1 MTIGQIIYNRRKE
14 LGLTLEDVGKA
25 VGVGKSTVKKWE
37 DGYISNMKRDKIAL
51 LAKVLD
57 MNPVVLV
64 SSDNS
69 MNVSLPSMVED
80 KAEEYA
86 SSLYLPTD
94 ERKLLTKEMLNKFEA
109 LSVIGMKKAIDRID
123 ELVVLSDD
131 NVHEDYRTAIHKVI
145 DINKSHKITENDD
158 NMNDLAR
165 IAAFGGGTFD
175 VPAANVTAEEL
186 EALEEKLEREKL
198 KAEILE
204 ELKREKKSEE

>member
-14 LGLTLEDVGKA
+14 LGLTLEEVGKA

-57 MNPVVLV
+57 INPVVLV

-94 ERKLLTKEMLNKFEA
+94 ERKLLTKEMLAKFEA

-123 ELVVLSDD
+123 ELIVLSDD
-131 NVHEDYRTAIHKVI
+131 NIHEDYRTAIHKVI
-145 DINKSHKITENDD
+145 DINKNHSITANDD
-158 NMNDLAR
+158 NTNDLAR

>member
-94 ERKLLTKEMLNKFEA
+94 ERKLLTKEMLTKFEA

-131 NVHEDYRTAIHKVI
+131 NIHEDYRTAIHKVI
-145 DINKSHKITENDD
+145 DINKNHNITANDD
-158 NMNDLAR
+158 NTNDLAR

>member
-14 LGLTLEDVGKA
+14 LGLTLEEVGKA

-57 MNPVVLV
+57 INPVVLV

-80 KAEEYA
+80 KAEEYV

-94 ERKLLTKEMLNKFEA
+94 ERKKLTKEMLSKFEA
-109 LSVIGMKKAIDRID
+109 LSVIGMKKAIERID

-165 IAAFGGGTFD
+165 VAAFGGGTFD

-186 EALEEKLEREKL
+186 EVLEEKLEREKL
-198 KAEILE
+198 KTEILQ
-204 ELKREKKSEE
+204 ELKREKKSEG